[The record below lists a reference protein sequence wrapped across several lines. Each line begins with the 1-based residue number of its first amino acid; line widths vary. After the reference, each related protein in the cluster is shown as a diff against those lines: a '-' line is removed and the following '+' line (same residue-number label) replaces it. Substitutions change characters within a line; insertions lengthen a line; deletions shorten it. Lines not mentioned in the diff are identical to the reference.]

1 MKWMRGY
8 IVIMVLIICAYL
20 YAEYKRPPV
29 IDWTPTLSYMDKIP
43 YGTYVVYNQ
52 LKELFSEKPE
62 VLRIPV
68 YDQVNNSEDSGEA
81 YILIAG
87 EINTTGTDDEEL
99 LRYISLGNTVFMAAE
114 NFSKNLRDTLGFE
127 IESTFYPDNEAD
139 SVSLYLVNPAFGR
152 TVSYRMQK
160 HTVDG
165 YFKKFDTARTTILGM
180 NNMEKVNFIRFDI
193 GKGHL
198 LLHAAPMAFTNYFT
212 LTDNN
217 SRYVE
222 QALSYLP
229 KKATAV
235 YWDEYYKIGR
245 GGPSTPLR
253 VILSKPPLKAA
264 YFLALASI
272 ILFLVFQSKRKQRVI
287 PILEKPRN
295 ATLDF
300 VETVSRVYYN
310 QQNHRNIAL
319 KKVTYLLDQVRTS
332 YALQTQLLDESFEKR
347 LSQKSGVSINVI
359 KDLVSMIHRVR
370 SNETVLAP
378 ELMHFS
384 RLIDEF
390 NKSRV

>member
-1 MKWMRGY
+1 MRGY

-29 IDWTPTLSYMDKIP
+29 IDWTPTLSYLDKIP
-43 YGTYVVYNQ
+43 YGTYIVYNQ
-52 LKELFSEKPE
+52 LKELFTEKPE

-68 YDQVNNSEDSGEA
+68 YDQVNNREDSGEA

-87 EINTTGTDDEEL
+87 EINTTGTDDDEM

-114 NFSKNLRDTLGFE
+114 NFSKNLRDTLGFD
-127 IESTFYPDNEAD
+127 IKSTFYPDNEAD
-139 SVSLYLVNPAFGR
+139 SVSLFLVNPAFGKK
-152 TVSYRMQK
+152 VSYRMQK

-165 YFKKFDTARTTILGM
+165 YFNKFDTVKTTILGM
-180 NNMEKVNFIRFDI
+180 NNMGKVNFIRFDI
-193 GKGHL
+193 GKGQL
-198 LLHAAPMAFTNYFT
+198 MLHAAPMAFTNYFT
-212 LTDNN
+212 LTENN
-217 SRYVE
+217 SRYIE

-229 KKATAV
+229 KNAKAV

-295 ATLDF
+295 ATMDF

-332 YALQTQLLDESFEKR
+332 YGLQTQLLDDAFVKR
-347 LSQKSGVSINVI
+347 LSHKSGASADVV
-359 KDLVSMIHRVR
+359 KDLVNMIHRVR

>member
-1 MKWMRGY
+1 M
-8 IVIMVLIICAYL
+8 
-20 YAEYKRPPV
+20 
-29 IDWTPTLSYMDKIP
+29 
-43 YGTYVVYNQ
+43 
-52 LKELFSEKPE
+52 
-62 VLRIPV
+62 
-68 YDQVNNSEDSGEA
+68 
-81 YILIAG
+81 
-87 EINTTGTDDEEL
+87 
-99 LRYISLGNTVFMAAE
+99 
-114 NFSKNLRDTLGFE
+114 
-127 IESTFYPDNEAD
+127 
-139 SVSLYLVNPAFGR
+139 
-152 TVSYRMQK
+152 
-160 HTVDG
+160 
-165 YFKKFDTARTTILGM
+165 
-180 NNMEKVNFIRFDI
+180 
-193 GKGHL
+193 
-198 LLHAAPMAFTNYFT
+198 HAAPMAFTNYFT
-212 LTDNN
+212 LTENN
-217 SRYVE
+217 SRYIE

-229 KKATAV
+229 KNAKAV

-295 ATLDF
+295 ATMDF

-332 YALQTQLLDESFEKR
+332 YGLQTQLLDEAFEKR
-347 LSQKSGVSINVI
+347 LSHKSGVSINVI
-359 KDLVSMIHRVR
+359 RDLVGMIHRVR

>member
-29 IDWTPTLSYMDKIP
+29 IDWTPTLSYLDKIP
-43 YGTYVVYNQ
+43 FGTYVVYNQ

-68 YDQVNNSEDSGEA
+68 YDQVNNREDSGEA

-87 EINTTGTDDEEL
+87 EINTTGTDDDEL

-127 IESTFYPDNEAD
+127 IESTFYPDIEAD
-139 SVSLYLVNPAFGR
+139 SVSLYLVNPAFGKKI
-152 TVSYRMQK
+152 SYRMQK
-160 HTVDG
+160 HTIDG

-229 KKATAV
+229 QKATAV

-295 ATLDF
+295 ATIDF

-319 KKVTYLLDQVRTS
+319 KKVTYLLDQIRTS
-332 YALQTQLLDESFEKR
+332 YGLQTQLLDEVFEKR
-347 LSQKSGVSINVI
+347 LSHKSGVPINVI